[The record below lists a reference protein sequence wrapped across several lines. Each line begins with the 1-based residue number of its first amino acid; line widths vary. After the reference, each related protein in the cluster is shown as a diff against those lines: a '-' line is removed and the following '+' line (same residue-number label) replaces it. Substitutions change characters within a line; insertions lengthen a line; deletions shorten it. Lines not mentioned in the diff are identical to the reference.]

1 VRVRGGTLEGVV
13 IVAGS
18 TCGGGY
24 GRRMV
29 ELDDTQVLLCTDTV
43 WAARHGE
50 ILEAYPGLEV
60 VQLVGT
66 DHVAP
71 ADLERITMAF
81 FSADAYPD
89 RAPHFMQA
97 CIQSPGLGW
106 LHTFSA
112 GVDHPV
118 FQAFIERGVVV
129 TTSSGSSASP
139 IAQTVMMYLLAL
151 TRDLP
156 RWLRAQAE
164 HRWEHRSIDELD
176 GRTIGVVGMGPIGL
190 EVLRLAD
197 AFGMRAIGMRR
208 SVRGDEPCE
217 TWTLDRLHEL
227 AARVDVLVLAVPLT
241 PDTRGLVDASV
252 FDAMRPGALFVN
264 IARGEVTDEEALVD
278 ALRSGHL
285 GGAGLDVFATEPLP
299 ADSPLW
305 DLPNVIVTPH
315 SSGASERSHERA
327 IDIFIDNLARFR
339 AGDPLLNIA

>member
-1 VRVRGGTLEGVV
+1 M
-13 IVAGS
+13 VAP
-18 TCGGGY
+18 
-24 GRRMV
+24 MAD
-29 ELDDTQVLLCTDTV
+29 LDDTQVLLCTDTL
-43 WAARHGE
+43 WAARHSE
-50 ILEAYPGLEV
+50 ILEAYPGLDV
-60 VQLVGT
+60 VRLVDT
-66 DHVAP
+66 DHVAA

-81 FSADAYPD
+81 FSGDAYPD
-89 RAPHFMQA
+89 RAAHFMQA

-118 FQAFIERGVVV
+118 FQAFKERGVVV

-156 RWLRAQAE
+156 GWFRAQAE
-164 HRWEHRSIDELD
+164 HRWDVRSVDELD

-190 EVLRLAD
+190 EVLRLAE
-197 AFGMRAIGMRR
+197 AFGMRTIGMRR
-208 SVRGDEPCE
+208 SVRGDEAHE
-217 TWTLDRLHEL
+217 TWALDRLHEL
-227 AARVDVLVLAVPLT
+227 AACVDALVLAVPLT
-241 PDTRGLVDASV
+241 PDTRGLVDTSV
-252 FDAMRPGALFVN
+252 FAAMRPGALFVN
-264 IARGEVTDEEALVD
+264 IARGEVTDEEALID

-315 SSGASERSHERA
+315 SSGASERSYERA
-327 IDIFIDNLARFR
+327 TDIFIDNLARL
-339 AGDPLLNIA
+339 ASGAPLRNIA